1 MAHRAP
7 EQSSTVTDVI
17 AWLTP
22 DRRRWLYGILTVAA
36 PILVVYGIVEQET
49 VTLWLSLAA
58 TILIGGTAALHT
70 PKTS

>member
-7 EQSSTVTDVI
+7 EQSNTVTDVI

-22 DRRRWLYGILTVAA
+22 DRRRKLYVVLTAVASVLA
-36 PILVVYGIVEQET
+36 VYGAVDQEQIAA
-49 VTLWLSLAA
+49 WLSLAA